1 MNRGLDKLK
10 ESEDEVKK
18 LQATLT
24 IYQKELQEKEKI
36 ASEKMNSIVTEKVT
50 STKQKEISE

>member
-36 ASEKMNSIVTEKVT
+36 ASEKMNSIVTEKVI

>member
-1 MNRGLDKLK
+1 LNRGLDKLK